1 MVLFDVQVE
10 ICLTDTERLYS
21 VVFEEICGRFGKSYT
36 WDVKSLVMGKKALEA
51 AEIIRDVLDLPITKE
66 ELLNESKI
74 KQEKLFRNTA
84 LMPGVDKLI
93 HHLHKHNIPM
103 AVATSSGE
111 ASFQLKTTRHKDFFG
126 LFHHIVLGDDPEVKC
141 GKPHPDLF
149 LVCAKRFHPSAP
161 PEKELNMHDETTA
174 QEFRTREAVDEQTV
188 MRFENWLNG
197 QAQKVVIS
205 DTSLAGC
212 QLKILLIQKCA
223 MGKKHDGD
231 GASLFCKVKS
241 DHAVGNR
248 HKLEHKKF
256 LLDSRKTIFI
266 VGVVKYGNRLPRSPT
281 IDLGSDLPHLV
292 YVGNATPCLV
302 FEDAPLGVK
311 GALAAGMQVVM
322 IPDENL
328 APDLK
333 KEATLLLKS
342 MEDFKP
348 ELFGLPAY
356 D

>member
-1 MVLFDVQVE
+1 
-10 ICLTDTERLYS
+10 LTDTERLYS

-36 WDVKSLVMGKKALEA
+36 WDVKSLAMGKKALEA
-51 AEIIRDVLDLPITKE
+51 AEIIRDALDLPITKE

-74 KQEKLFRNTA
+74 KQEKLFPSSE

-93 HHLHKHNIPM
+93 RHLHKHSIPI

-111 ASFQLKTTRHKDFFG
+111 VSFQRKTTRHKDFFG

-141 GKPHPDLF
+141 GKPHPDPF
-149 LVCAKRFHPSAP
+149 LVCAKRFHPPAP
-161 PEKELNMHDETTA
+161 PEK
-174 QEFRTREAVDEQTV
+174 
-188 MRFENWLNG
+188 
-197 QAQKVVIS
+197 
-205 DTSLAGC
+205 
-212 QLKILLIQKCA
+212 
-223 MGKKHDGD
+223 
-231 GASLFCKVKS
+231 
-241 DHAVGNR
+241 
-248 HKLEHKKF
+248 
-256 LLDSRKTIFI
+256 
-266 VGVVKYGNRLPRSPT
+266 
-281 IDLGSDLPHLV
+281 
-292 YVGNATPCLV
+292 CLV

-328 APDLK
+328 ASDLK

-356 D
+356 